1 MSRPFIVGTAGHIDH
16 GKSSLI
22 QALSG
27 VNPDRLPE
35 EKRRGM
41 TIELGFAQLS
51 LEDAG
56 EAFHL
61 GLIDVPGHSDFV
73 KNMVAGVSALDL
85 ALFVVAADDGWMP
98 QTEEH
103 YQILN
108 YLGIR
113 RAVIALTKIDIADD
127 PELAVEDIRENL
139 AGGPWQ
145 GIDIIPVSSHTG
157 EGLELLRAAVC
168 EQLRQAP
175 ERQDLGKPR
184 LSVDRAFTV
193 KGAGTVVTG
202 TLINGSI
209 EMGQKLTVQPKGL
222 EAQVRKIQAHGSQ
235 QEKLGPGNRCALN
248 LNQVS
253 VRDGKLNMRDGVGR
267 GDIITAFKSVDEAL
281 VIDVL
286 LQKSARAIRGI
297 KQSVNPLKTGR
308 EVMFHHGS
316 SGQAARL
323 HLRGMRRLEPGGE
336 VLAEL
341 RFSEPVSVWIGDHF
355 VLRDAS
361 LGSTLAGGIVL
372 DADANRRAFRKA
384 FQERLLKA
392 RAVAPYDIG
401 VAIRTQLERDLA
413 VHRTNLLQK
422 APFSAADIDVAIQAG
437 EHAGSF
443 VKIGEWVFWKPWWDE
458 KSQEAGEL
466 VCSHH
471 EGHPDELGLPLKKLK
486 EIMAKKLPSEK
497 FFDLLLKGLLAS
509 DFVKAGPAIRHS
521 DHEPKLPD
529 ALQRAGR
536 KVQQRVESDL
546 INPPN
551 KKDTATNS
559 DEEKA
564 LRFLVNSG
572 LVIDLDSK
580 TVISVAGFQ
589 VIREQI
595 LSYLLEHGE
604 ATASEL
610 RKETGTSRRILMP
623 LLERLDEYGDT
634 ERVGDLRRLA

>member
-35 EKRRGM
+35 EKKRGM

-51 LEDAG
+51 LEHDG
-56 EAFHL
+56 EDFHL

-103 YQILN
+103 YQILT
-108 YLGIR
+108 YLGIQ
-113 RAVIALTKIDIADD
+113 RAVVALTKIDIAED
-127 PELAVEDIRENL
+127 PELAVDDVRENL
-139 AGGPWQ
+139 AGGPWEE
-145 GIDIIPVSSHTG
+145 IPILPVSSHTG
-157 EGLELLRAAVC
+157 EGLDELRAVVC
-168 EQLRQAP
+168 QQLRQVP
-175 ERQDLGKPR
+175 ERRDLGKPR
-184 LSVDRAFTV
+184 LSVDRAFSI

-209 EMGQKLTVQPKGL
+209 ETGQKLIVQPRGL
-222 EAQVRKIQAHGSQ
+222 EAQVRSIQAHGSQ
-235 QEKLGPGNRCALN
+235 QESLGPGNRCALN

-253 VRDGKLNMRDGVGR
+253 VRDGKQNLRDGVGR
-267 GDIITAFKSVDEAL
+267 GDIITASDEAEGAL

-286 LQKSARAIRGI
+286 LRKSSRAIRGI
-297 KQSVNPLKTGR
+297 KQSANPLKTGR

-316 SGQAARL
+316 SGQPARL
-323 HLRGMRRLEPGGE
+323 HLRGVRRLQPGGE

-341 RFSEPVSVWIGDHF
+341 RFSEPVSVWSGDHF

-361 LGSTLAGGIVL
+361 LGSTLAGGVVL
-372 DADANRRAFRKA
+372 DPDANRRAFRKA
-384 FQERLLKA
+384 FQERYLEA
-392 RAVAPYDIG
+392 RAAAPRDLF
-401 VAIRTQLERDLA
+401 VMLQTQMERDLA
-413 VHRTNLLQK
+413 IRQSQLLQK
-422 APFSAADIDVAIQAG
+422 APFSAAEIEKAVQALG
-437 EHAGSF
+437 EKGQLTR
-443 VKIGEWVFWKPWWDE
+443 VGDWVFWKLWWDE
-458 KSQEAGEL
+458 KSTEAGAL

-471 EGHPDELGLPLKKLK
+471 ERHPDELGLPLKKLR
-486 EIMAKKLPSEK
+486 ELMTKKLPSEK
-497 FFDLLLKGLLAS
+497 FFDLLLQGLLAS
-509 DFVKAGPAIRHS
+509 HFAKAGPAIRHA
-521 DHEPKLPD
+521 DHTPQLPE

-536 KVQQRVESDL
+536 KVQDRVESDL

-551 KKDTATNS
+551 KKNTATNAE
-559 DEEKA
+559 EEKA

-572 LVIDLDSK
+572 IVIDLDAK
-580 TVISVAGFQ
+580 TVISLAGYQ
-589 VIREQI
+589 AIREQI
-595 LSYLLEHGE
+595 LSYLAQHKE
-604 ATASEL
+604 ATASDL

-623 LLERLDEYGDT
+623 LLERLDEFGDT
-634 ERVGDLRRLA
+634 KRVGDLRRLA